1 MYQETIFATFEEVL
15 ALLRP
20 AFRRGVAH
28 RWFGTSSLGLAVR
41 DEDGGVASVVRAL
54 GLREEAYG
62 SLLGLF
68 RSGAVDLAELT
79 RLWCRAVRDLAEPAT
94 VNGRRLVAGDGVKV
108 AKEGLRMPGAK
119 GMHQESGDQSKADFV
134 RGHMFGAVAA
144 VVECA
149 GGGRSCVPLGAE
161 PRDGMR
167 ATASW
172 EGSPFS
178 GESHTVQEVEL
189 AFRCARE
196 LGPCYLLLDRY
207 FLTSPTL
214 KRLAELNAAEAAAGG
229 GGGGKKGEKGGGEGA
244 GPLVHVVTKA
254 KSNCVAYERPP
265 ERAPHTRGR
274 PRVRG
279 AKVKLSDL
287 FDEPD
292 AFEDAEVRI
301 GDDRREV
308 RLRKAELLWGEDLRP
323 VLFVLA
329 ECGGR
334 RSILATTD
342 LGATPEQVVEL
353 YGARFGIEHMFRS
366 LKQDVWAFGYRFW
379 TKACPRANRYARKGG
394 PDPLE
399 GVEDPADR
407 ERILACAGAQA
418 LFVAAALVA
427 QGTLQIVA
435 SRLDP
440 LGEAGLVEFRRTRR
454 EARTTPRTVQR
465 AARRRVFSHIAG
477 APGGTIGAFIRGN
490 LVGPEGYRPRRRR
503 SRAA

>member
-1 MYQETIFATFEEVL
+1 MYQNAIFETFEKVF
-15 ALLRP
+15 ARLRP
-20 AFRRGVAH
+20 AFSRKLTFQ
-28 RWFGTSSLGLAVR
+28 WLCTSSLGIAVR
-41 DEDGGVASVVRAL
+41 DEDGGVASIVRAL
-54 GLREEAYG
+54 GLKEEAYG
-62 SLLGLF
+62 SLTGLF
-68 RSGAVDLAELT
+68 RSEAVDLDGLA
-79 RLWCRAVRDLAEPAT
+79 RLWCRAVRDLARPAT

-108 AKEGLRMPGAK
+108 AKEGTRMPGVK
-119 GMHQESGDQSKADFV
+119 GMHQESGDQSKAGFI
-134 RGHMFGAVAA
+134 RGHMFGAVGA

-161 PRDGMR
+161 LQDGMR
-167 ATASW
+167 ATESW

-178 GESHTVQEVEL
+178 GESHTVQAVEL

-207 FLTSPTL
+207 FLTSPAL
-214 KRLAELNAAEAAAGG
+214 RRLAELNAAEAAEAEGV
-229 GGGGKKGEKGGGEGA
+229 KEGEAE
-244 GPLVHVVTKA
+244 PLVHVVTKA

-274 PRVRG
+274 PRARG
-279 AKVKLSDL
+279 AKVRLAGL
-287 FDEPD
+287 FDEPEG
-292 AFEDAEVRI
+292 FSEAEVRI
-301 GDDRREV
+301 GDDARKV
-308 RLRKAELLWGEDLRP
+308 RLRSVELLWGEDLRP
-323 VLFVLA
+323 TLFVLA

-334 RSILATTD
+334 RSVLATTD

-379 TKACPRANRYARKGG
+379 SKACPKADRCARKGD

-399 GVEDPADR
+399 GVSDPGER
-407 ERILACAGAQA
+407 EAILGCAGAQA

-440 LGEAGLVEFRRTRR
+440 LGAAAFVEFRRTRR

-465 AARRRVFSHIAG
+465 AARRRVFAHIAD
-477 APGGTIGAFIRGN
+477 APGGTIGAFIRRHQ
-490 LVGPEGYRPRRRR
+490 VGPEGYRPRKGEP
-503 SRAA
+503 RAA